1 MRRLTRFEL
10 GLVGTL
16 TMTVATFPLVVFGV
30 LAADLIAEFDAD
42 RWQIGI
48 LVTAAA
54 ITGGLLSPAFGRITD
69 HWGGVRA
76 SGAALGI
83 GLFTF
88 SGIALAPTYLLLVA
102 AALFS
107 GIPQGWGNPA
117 SNALIIENVDA
128 GRRGVITGIKQS
140 GVQVGT
146 FLGGALLPLFAGLWG
161 WRPAVLVFL
170 VIPLVGLGSLWGR
183 SSANPSPPPSN
194 RAERPPVPAAVK
206 WIAAYGAVTGLATSA
221 AFTFLPLF
229 VQEAQ
234 GWSVGAAGWL
244 LAGIGL
250 VGVASRIAWGPIAER
265 RLGHGR
271 VLWILSIEST
281 IAALVLAWAASS
293 PVSPWLLIFAALLF
307 GIGAVAWNSVGMLA
321 VMDLSPE
328 GGVGRGTGVVLLGF
342 LLGFGLGAP
351 LMGLSV
357 DALGTYSPGW
367 LVVAVL
373 FASGSIMA
381 RRVRAAS
388 TLAVP

>member
-1 MRRLTRFEL
+1 
-10 GLVGTL
+10 
-16 TMTVATFPLVVFGV
+16 
-30 LAADLIAEFDAD
+30 
-42 RWQIGI
+42 
-48 LVTAAA
+48 
-54 ITGGLLSPAFGRITD
+54 
-69 HWGGVRA
+69 
-76 SGAALGI
+76 
-83 GLFTF
+83 
-88 SGIALAPTYLLLVA
+88 
-102 AALFS
+102 
-107 GIPQGWGNPA
+107 
-117 SNALIIENVDA
+117 
-128 GRRGVITGIKQS
+128 
-140 GVQVGT
+140 
-146 FLGGALLPLFAGLWG
+146 
-161 WRPAVLVFL
+161 
-170 VIPLVGLGSLWGR
+170 
-183 SSANPSPPPSN
+183 
-194 RAERPPVPAAVK
+194 
-206 WIAAYGAVTGLATSA
+206 LATSA
-221 AFTFLPLF
+221 VFTFLPLF

-234 GWSVGAAGWL
+234 GWSAGAAGWL

-342 LLGFGLGAP
+342 LLGFGFGAP

-357 DALGTYSPGW
+357 DASGTYSPGW
-367 LVVAVL
+367 LVVAAL